1 MHLLDTDV
9 VFELRNAK
17 AGATDPGLSA
27 WATRA
32 ARSSLFVSA
41 LTLLELEAAV
51 ARAERKDKGPKG
63 KNGGAALRDWLDNR
77 VAPAFEGRILAID
90 AAVVRRRGH
99 LPLADSRDA
108 LLAATALEH
117 GLTLATRD
125 IAAFSK
131 VPRLKVFNPW
141 GYKPEA
147 LDDEEDWGQAAKAG
161 TQWLRNIFVRG

>member
-17 AGATDPGLSA
+17 AGTTDAGLA
-27 WATRA
+27 VWAARA
-32 ARSSLFVSA
+32 ARSSLFVST
-41 LTLLELEAAV
+41 LTLLELETAT
-51 ARAERKDKGPKG
+51 ARAERKDKAK
-63 KNGGAALRDWLDNR
+63 GAALRDWLDNR
-77 VAPAFEGRILAID
+77 VAPAFEGRILSID
-90 AAVVRRRGH
+90 AAVVRRRAH
-99 LPLADSRDA
+99 VPLADSRDA

-125 IAAFSK
+125 PAAFAK

>member
-1 MHLLDTDV
+1 MHLLDTDI

-17 AGATDPGLSA
+17 AGGTDTGLAA
-27 WATRA
+27 WAAKA

-41 LTLLELEAAV
+41 LTLLELETAV
-51 ARAERKDKGPKG
+51 ARAERKDRGPKDR
-63 KNGGAALRDWLDNR
+63 NGGLALRDWLDNR

-90 AAVVRRRGH
+90 AAVVRRRAH
-99 LPLADSRDA
+99 VPLADSRDA

-125 IAAFSK
+125 TTAFAK
-131 VPRLKVFNPW
+131 VPRLKVFNPI

-161 TQWLRNIFVRG
+161 SQWLRNIFVRG

>member
-1 MHLLDTDV
+1 MHLLDTEV

-27 WATRA
+27 WAAAA
-32 ARSSLFVSA
+32 ARTSLFISA
-41 LTLLELEAAV
+41 VTLLELETAAS
-51 ARAERKDKGPKG
+51 RAERKDKASKDRD
-63 KNGGAALRDWLDNR
+63 GGAALRDWLDNR
-77 VAPAFEGRILAID
+77 VAPAFDGRILAVD
-90 AAVVRRRGH
+90 AAVVRRRAH
-99 LPLADSRDA
+99 VPLTDSRDA

-125 IAAFSK
+125 AAAFAK

-147 LDDEEDWGQAAKAG
+147 LEDEEDWGQVAKAG
-161 TQWLRNIFVRG
+161 SQWLRNIFVRG

>member
-17 AGATDPGLSA
+17 AGATDAGLA
-27 WATRA
+27 VWAARA

-41 LTLLELEAAV
+41 LTLLELETAT
-51 ARAERKDKGPKG
+51 ARAERKDKGSMG

-77 VAPAFEGRILAID
+77 VAPAFEGRILSID
-90 AAVVRRRGH
+90 AAVVRRRAH

-117 GLTLATRD
+117 GLTLTTRD
-125 IAAFSK
+125 VAAFAK

>member
-1 MHLLDTDV
+1 MHLLDTDL

-17 AGATDPGLSA
+17 AGATDAGLAA
-27 WATRA
+27 WAAGA

-41 LTLLELEAAV
+41 LSLLELETAA
-51 ARAERKDKGPKG
+51 ARAERKDKAQ
-63 KNGGAALRDWLDNR
+63 GAQLRDWLDNR

-90 AAVVRRRGH
+90 AAVVRRRAQV
-99 LPLADSRDA
+99 PLADSRDA

-125 IAAFSK
+125 AAAYAK

-141 GYKPEA
+141 GYKPAIE
-147 LDDEEDWGQAAKAG
+147 EEDWGEAAKAG
-161 TQWLRNIFVRG
+161 AQWLRNIFVRG